1 MRNENS
7 MKQASD
13 PLLRAYGLT
22 REPKNT
28 ANRERKELWMKRIF
42 TFGSLSAGAY
52 FALLLVL
59 PSTCLGDGYPGDYT
73 PSAPAETGNTNI
85 LARFG
90 ALLTYVNAKLEA
102 AGGEEAPECFRAC
115 MTSEINKILE
125 CLDQKNTYHGSASC
139 EQDAAIG
146 AAQCNPKCSDS

>member
-1 MRNENS
+1 
-7 MKQASD
+7 
-13 PLLRAYGLT
+13 
-22 REPKNT
+22 
-28 ANRERKELWMKRIF
+28 MKRIF

-59 PSTCLGDGYPGDYT
+59 PSTCLADGYPGDYT

-102 AGGEEAPECFRAC
+102 AYIPG
-115 MTSEINKILE
+115 
-125 CLDQKNTYHGSASC
+125 
-139 EQDAAIG
+139 EQDIAAVIG
-146 AAQCNPKCSDS
+146 EMIEGSDL

>member
-1 MRNENS
+1 
-7 MKQASD
+7 MKITIT
-13 PLLRAYGLT
+13 LR
-22 REPKNT
+22 
-28 ANRERKELWMKRIF
+28 
-42 TFGSLSAGAY
+42 SLSTGACL
-52 FALLLVL
+52 ALLLLL
-59 PSTCLGDGYPGDYT
+59 PSTCLGNEYPQGYT
-73 PSAPAETGNTNI
+73 PSTPAESGNTNI

-90 ALLTYVNAKLEA
+90 ALLTYVNAKLES

-139 EQDAAIG
+139 EQEAAIG